1 MSISQNYD
9 VTALGELLVDFT
21 ESGVSGRGN
30 LLFEANPGGAPCNF
44 LAMLAKLGRRTAFIG
59 KVGDDVFGRMLCERA
74 AGAGIDVSG
83 VIYDAEVPTTL
94 AVVHNTPDGD
104 REFAFYRNPGADLT
118 LRAEEVDMAKIASS
132 RVFHFGTLS
141 AASEPA
147 RSATYA
153 AVEQAKRSG
162 CVISFDP
169 NLRLN
174 LWPDA
179 ESARE
184 QIAYGLSQCDV
195 LKISNDEIEFMTGEK
210 DICRGVKILLSRWNI
225 PLVLATMGPDGSRA
239 FYRGTSVFAPPFRM
253 PGTIDTTGA
262 GDTFGG
268 CAVHFVLKYGLDGL
282 NEARLTEL
290 LTFANAAAAIVTTRR
305 GALCVMPEPKEVLSL
320 VNSR

>member
-1 MSISQNYD
+1 MSISHDYD

-21 ESGVSGRGN
+21 ESGVSERGN

-59 KVGDDVFGRMLCERA
+59 KVGDDVFGRMLCERV
-74 AGAGIDVSG
+74 AGSGIDVSG
-83 VIYDAEVPTTL
+83 VKYDAEVPTTL
-94 AVVHNTPDGD
+94 AIVHNTADGD

-132 RVFHFGTLS
+132 GVFHFGTLS
-141 AASEPA
+141 TTSAPA
-147 RSATYA
+147 RAATYA
-153 AVEQAKRSG
+153 AVEYAKRCG

-184 QIAYGLSQCDV
+184 QIACGLSRCDV
-195 LKISNDEIEFMTGEK
+195 LKISDDEVEFMTGEK
-210 DICRGVKILLSRWNI
+210 NIYRGVEILLSKWNI
-225 PLVLATMGPDGSRA
+225 PLVLATMGAGGSCA

-253 PGTIDTTGA
+253 DSTVDATGA

-268 CAVHFVLKYGLDGL
+268 CAVHFVLKYGLDAL
-282 NEARLTEL
+282 DEARLTEM
-290 LTFANAAAAIVTTRR
+290 LTFANAAAALITTRQ
-305 GALCVMPEPKEVLSL
+305 GALCAMPEPKEVLSL
-320 VNSR
+320 INSR

>member
-195 LKISNDEIEFMTGEK
+195 LKISNDEIEMEAAPFIAE
-210 DICRGVKILLSRWNI
+210 RPYS
-225 PLVLATMGPDGSRA
+225 PLR
-239 FYRGTSVFAPPFRM
+239 SVCPAQSTRP
-253 PGTIDTTGA
+253 
-262 GDTFGG
+262 
-268 CAVHFVLKYGLDGL
+268 
-282 NEARLTEL
+282 ARETPS
-290 LTFANAAAAIVTTRR
+290 AAAQSI
-305 GALCVMPEPKEVLSL
+305 S
-320 VNSR
+320 S